1 MKTLHLPTTALLLI
15 LLLVSCQKEKEDLGL
30 DIGELHISKTFPKP
44 GDSLKLSYSLDQ
56 NSIEDESEF
65 QSLFYYLVNENMY
78 PEDINLKKADNGNWE
93 GYIKIPDSAK
103 ALAFNFKSG
112 ETYYNNKNNGYT
124 LTLYDENQK
133 QIPGSNASL
142 GNYFLRY
149 GDMHGIKTDKEKI
162 ISLLKTDIDKYPEVK
177 DKLGLIYF
185 NELLRQDNVSG
196 KMVINE
202 EIDRLKSKPEL
213 TEEEYSKFANLY
225 IILRDRKKA
234 DSINDIAASKFPNGS
249 AANNKFINS
258 FFQEKDLNKM
268 VSLFEAFSAKAKSK
282 NDINSKEYMAR
293 VIANKFFENK
303 DFDGFFK
310 YSNQISHKPSL
321 AMFYNNLA
329 WGLVQKNENLD
340 FASKISKESLELIK
354 VSEKN
359 PFITEIQHKKNI
371 ESNYF
376 MFADTYAYILFKQ
389 GKMDEAIKY
398 QEPVAYSIKKGKG
411 DNGVIERYV
420 EFLLKNKQYDDV
432 ETKAANFIKDG
443 NGSVKTK
450 EYLKQAYVV
459 NKGSDEGFNEHLNNL
474 EKVAEEILIAE
485 LRKKMIDEEA
495 PDFTL
500 TNLNNEE
507 VTLSSLK
514 GKTVIIDFWATWCG
528 PCIQS
533 FPAMQT
539 AVNKYKDDPNVV
551 FLFVD
556 TWENGTPEENTKNV
570 TNFIKNNK
578 YSFNVLFDTKTSDQ
592 PDSPFK
598 VVEDYKVSGIPT
610 KFIIGTDGKIKF
622 KSVGYAGSV
631 DGLVNELDQMIEFSQ
646 SFKPL
651 KS

>member
-1 MKTLHLPTTALLLI
+1 MKTLHLPTTVLLLI

-44 GDSLKLSYSLDQ
+44 GDSLKLSYSLDE
-56 NSIEDESEF
+56 NSLEDDSEF

-112 ETYYNNKNNGYT
+112 ETYYNNKNSGYT
-124 LTLYDENQK
+124 IFLYDENQK
-133 QIPGSNASL
+133 QIAGSNASL
-142 GNYFLRY
+142 GYYYLRY
-149 GDMHGIKTDKEKI
+149 ADSHGINIDKEKI
-162 ISLLKTDIDKYPEVK
+162 LALLKTDIDEYPEVK
-177 DKLGLIYF
+177 DKLGFVYF
-185 NELLRQDNVSG
+185 NELIRQDNVSG

-202 EIDRLKSKPEL
+202 EIDKLKSKTEL
-213 TEEEYSKFANLY
+213 TEKDYSTLINFY
-225 IILRDRKKA
+225 GILRERGKA
-234 DSINDIAASKFPNGS
+234 DSITNIAIERFPNGNI
-249 AANNKFINS
+249 ANSKFLNS
-258 FFQEKDLNKM
+258 FFEEKDLEKM
-268 VSLFEAFSAKAKSK
+268 VTIFEAFSTKAKSK
-282 NDINSKEYMAR
+282 NDLSIKDYMAQT
-293 VIANKFFENK
+293 IANKFFENK
-303 DFDGFFK
+303 DKDNFFK
-310 YSNQISHKPSL
+310 YSALISNKSNL
-321 AMFYNNLA
+321 AMLYNNTA
-329 WGLVQKNENLD
+329 WGLVLKNQDLD
-340 FASKISKESLELIK
+340 FASNISNKSLELIK
-354 VSEKN
+354 ESEKS
-359 PFITEIQHKKNI
+359 PFTTESQHKKNT
-371 ESNYF
+371 ESAYF
-376 MFADTYAYILFKQ
+376 TFADTYAYILFKQ
-389 GKMDEAIKY
+389 GKMEEAIKY

-443 NGSVKTK
+443 NGSAKTK
-450 EYLKQAYVV
+450 EYLKQAYVA
-459 NKGSDEGFNEHLNNL
+459 NKGSDKGFNDYLSGL
-474 EKVAEEILIAE
+474 EKVAEESIIAE

-556 TWENGTPEENTKNV
+556 TWENGTPEQNTKNV

-578 YSFNVLFDTKTSDQ
+578 YSFNVLFDTKTSDE
-592 PDSPFK
+592 PDSPYK

-622 KSVGYAGSV
+622 KSVGYGGSV
-631 DGLVNELDQMIEFSQ
+631 DGLVSELDQMIKFNQ